1 MVWADER
8 PIDRPRVRKARPGE
22 VPGWKVSVDYDSGT
36 RTETWQDWRTAVER
50 AGVAARSMAAEW
62 IEASPGAPSPE
73 DWEAVH
79 RYRAVVPVLDVYG
92 EAAS

>member
-8 PIDRPRVRKARPGE
+8 PIDRPRVRKARPELGE
-22 VPGWKVSVDYDSGT
+22 IPGWMAIVDYDSGT
-36 RTETWQDWRTAVER
+36 RTETWQSWRDAADRALVAAGTPEEAEAALVEAVE
-50 AGVAARSMAAEW
+50 
-62 IEASPGAPSPE
+62 
-73 DWEAVH
+73 